1 MAQLQNIFVFAGI
14 IALLMTTCRKNIQY
28 DLILP
33 DILEDTTFCGYIQ
46 AEKFDSTYRFLNQI
60 LSKIPFDEDSMK
72 KFEKRLIEENC
83 VVEVEWICNSCL
95 FSLPAQSE
103 VLVRI
108 KTNQGF
114 IRVVIRVVM
123 MEPMKSNGMYKL

>member
-1 MAQLQNIFVFAGI
+1 MQKIINTLVFFMVIIFF
-14 IALLMTTCRKNIQY
+14 MTTCDKDGQVKAPLVIAQ
-28 DLILP
+28 
-33 DILEDTTFCGYIQ
+33 DTTFCGYIY

>member
-1 MAQLQNIFVFAGI
+1 MQKIINTLVFFMVIIFF
-14 IALLMTTCRKNIQY
+14 MTTCDKDGPVEDPPVMPQ
-28 DLILP
+28 
-33 DILEDTTFCGYIQ
+33 DTTFCGYID
-46 AEKFDSTYRFLNQI
+46 AERFDSTYRFLNQI

>member
-1 MAQLQNIFVFAGI
+1 
-14 IALLMTTCRKNIQY
+14 
-28 DLILP
+28 
-33 DILEDTTFCGYIQ
+33 

>member
-1 MAQLQNIFVFAGI
+1 MQKIINTLVFFMVIIFF
-14 IALLMTTCRKNIQY
+14 MTTCDKDAPVEDPPVMPQ
-28 DLILP
+28 
-33 DILEDTTFCGYIQ
+33 DTTFCGYIH

>member
-1 MAQLQNIFVFAGI
+1 MQKIINTLVFFMVIIFF
-14 IALLMTTCRKNIQY
+14 MTTCDK
-28 DLILP
+28 DGP
-33 DILEDTTFCGYIQ
+33 VEDIPVIPEDTTFCGYIH

-114 IRVVIRVVM
+114 IRVVNRVVM

>member
-1 MAQLQNIFVFAGI
+1 MQKIINTLVFFMVIIFF
-14 IALLMTTCRKNIQY
+14 MTTCDK
-28 DLILP
+28 DGP
-33 DILEDTTFCGYIQ
+33 VEDIPVIPEDTTFCGYIH